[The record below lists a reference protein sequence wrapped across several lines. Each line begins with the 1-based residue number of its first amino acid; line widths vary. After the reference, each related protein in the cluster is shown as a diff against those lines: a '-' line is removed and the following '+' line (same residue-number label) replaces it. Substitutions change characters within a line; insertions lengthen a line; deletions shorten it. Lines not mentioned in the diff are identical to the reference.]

1 MPPGSSSRPCGC
13 WFSGCGFSTGLGW
26 AGPGAAGAAG
36 AEGAGAEGDGAEGD
50 GAEGDVAGVDAD
62 EPLLLGVWFV
72 EVEHAPSTRTPAA
85 IGANTIILIERFN
98 VVRHAMGQLP
108 NGGGAGAGFGLPRG
122 AFPVMLQIKV
132 LL

>member
-1 MPPGSSSRPCGC
+1 M
-13 WFSGCGFSTGLGW
+13 GW
-26 AGPGAAGAAG
+26 AGPGAAGAGAAGAGAAGAAG

-50 GAEGDVAGVDAD
+50 VAGVDAG
-62 EPLLLGVWFV
+62 ELLLLGVWFV
-72 EVEHAPSTRTPAA
+72 EVEHAPSTSTPAA
-85 IGANTIILIERFN
+85 IGANTIILIERFI